1 MLLGSVGKKQAA
13 ASGDFEG
20 AGCVLVGTDLT
31 HKNLGRFWSLK
42 VPARSHQHK
51 PLHPGKR
58 ETKGRHSEN
67 GTDPSLQV
75 VGE

>member
-1 MLLGSVGKKQAA
+1 
-13 ASGDFEG
+13 
-20 AGCVLVGTDLT
+20 VLVGTDLT